1 MEPAAIRVCVPDEES
16 ASSTASTIPET
27 WDLDGDDAR
36 QTIERTGRRRLL
48 RDAFERLRWSDRVQS
63 RAIDRVPPSPCVFI
77 EGVIALV
84 GLASVLGSGGLS
96 EGIVRGLQT
105 AVPGPAGRVLTA
117 AVSQAHQAG
126 TGSRYVAL
134 AAGSIAAVITGTT
147 LLGQFERA
155 INRIY
160 GVEQDRPTLRKYGN
174 AFVLLCS
181 AGLLAVLG
189 FACVAL
195 GHVIGTAFHNDLWT
209 TVWNVARWPVGL
221 LFVTGAVVL
230 ILRRAP
236 SRHQP
241 GWSWLSLGALLAV
254 VLWIAVTAAFD
265 VFFSVSSTFGQTYGP
280 LAGIVALLLW
290 SLGIGDRGAL
300 RRVRGR
306 AARGRARRRPDTAAH
321 PKDRRDGAAPR
332 SADGRG
338 CRSMTL
344 VHDDHMVA

>member
-1 MEPAAIRVCVPDEES
+1 M
-16 ASSTASTIPET
+16 STASTIPET

-36 QTIERTGRRRLL
+36 RTLERTGRLRLL
-48 RDAFERLRWSDRVQS
+48 RDAFARLRWSDGFSHARS
-63 RAIDRVPPSPCVFI
+63 IAFLLALLFI

-84 GLASVLGSGGLS
+84 GLASVLGSGGLG

-105 AVPGPAGRVLTA
+105 AVPGPAGRVLTE
-117 AVSQAHQAG
+117 AVTQAHQAG
-126 TGSRYVAL
+126 TGSRFVAL
-134 AAGSIAAVITGTT
+134 VAGSIAAVVTGTT

-174 AFVLLCS
+174 AFVLLCT

-209 TVWNVARWPVGL
+209 TVWNVARWPVGV
-221 LFVTGAVVL
+221 LFITGAVVL
-230 ILRRAP
+230 ILQRAP
-236 SRHQP
+236 RRHQP

-290 SLGIGDRGAL
+290 SFGSAVAVLYGVSVAAQL
-300 RRVRGR
+300 EAVRAGVPAPQQMER
-306 AARGRARRRPDTAAH
+306 TIATEPRPDRQPVAVA
-321 PKDRRDGAAPR
+321 DR
-332 SADGRG
+332 
-338 CRSMTL
+338 
-344 VHDDHMVA
+344 

>member
-1 MEPAAIRVCVPDEES
+1 M
-16 ASSTASTIPET
+16 STASTIPET

-36 QTIERTGRRRLL
+36 QTIERTGRLRLL
-48 RDAFERLRWSDRVQS
+48 RDAFARLRWSDGFSHARS
-63 RAIDRVPPSPCVFI
+63 IAFLLALVFI

-221 LFVTGAVVL
+221 LFITGAVVL

-236 SRHQP
+236 RRHQP

-290 SLGIGDRGAL
+290 SLGSAIAVLYGVSVAAQL
-300 RRVRGR
+300 EAVRAGVPAPQR
-306 AARGRARRRPDTAAH
+306 TAEG
-321 PKDRRDGAAPR
+321 P
-332 SADGRG
+332 S
-338 CRSMTL
+338 
-344 VHDDHMVA
+344 